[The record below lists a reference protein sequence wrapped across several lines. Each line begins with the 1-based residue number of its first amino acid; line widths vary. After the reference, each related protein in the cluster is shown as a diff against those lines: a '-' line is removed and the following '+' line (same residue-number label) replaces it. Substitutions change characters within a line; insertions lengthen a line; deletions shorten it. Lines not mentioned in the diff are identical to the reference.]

1 MNEIS
6 ATPIQPTALPVQ
18 SYVETVPTETNQNTN
33 LQPNIPTSAFTPTE
47 LPKPKNKKPLL
58 VILLILILGIIAG
71 GGYLYLQNQKPEIQ
85 TSTPTSTTTQPSP
98 SPTTGPTAGWET
110 YVDSSGKFSFSY
122 PLEVQIEETTV
133 GSVQRILKASF
144 SNGPKGSQII
154 DGYTFSISSV
164 GATEANQFSQENTK
178 RDAEKTRAN
187 TLASMEGSSCEISPV
202 KQSWLGPYVSY
213 EYTESNCVG
222 NSSVIYVS
230 DVGITI
236 SMTYEGDNN
245 KKQIYKNTL
254 DQILSTFEFIENI
267 PTPVITKLND
277 DWNSYKTEAMN
288 ILFEYPATYETIEE
302 RIDYLAIY
310 SPPIPNRPPKV
321 TSVVDGELKIEIYVS
336 DAKIPDSSEQ
346 CWYDHNSATSVL
358 DQEITTVGGVKGIL
372 YTWEGVGTGQSICLI
387 KDNKRYSI
395 VKYPANT
402 SRQDE
407 YEHFLSTFRFYSEL

>member
-1 MNEIS
+1 MD
-6 ATPIQPTALPVQ
+6 
-18 SYVETVPTETNQNTN
+18 ETNANPTQPSVQNSQITTDQTPAEAGSN
-33 LQPNIPTSAFTPTE
+33 TIPQPNTPTPTPVVTE
-47 LPKPKNKKPLL
+47 PPKPKGNNLL
-58 VILLILILGIIAG
+58 LIVLSILILGIIAG
-71 GGYLYLQNQKPEIQ
+71 GAYLYLQNQKPEIPVALPVNQ
-85 TSTPTSTTTQPSP
+85 QSP
-98 SPTTGPTAGWET
+98 SPTPDPMADWEIYSVSPYQVKYPQGLHVREDEGSVLNISKWGPTQTEGTELFDGFSITFQPREISDADLSA
-110 YVDSSGKFSFSY
+110 YVDAK
-122 PLEVQIEETTV
+122 IEEVKIQDISKVT
-133 GSVQRILKASF
+133 S
-144 SNGPKGSQII
+144 GPSPVTLNNYEGL
-154 DGYTFSISSV
+154 TFVEEGLGIYKVTIVES
-164 GATEANQFSQENTK
+164 K
-178 RDAEKTRAN
+178 EK
-187 TLASMEGSSCEISPV
+187 SMFMEISV
-202 KQSWLGPYVSY
+202 L
-213 EYTESNCVG
+213 
-222 NSSVIYVS
+222 VS
-230 DVGITI
+230 DPGNLGFQETV
-236 SMTYEGDNN
+236 
-245 KKQIYKNTL
+245 

-310 SPPIPNRPPKV
+310 SPPIPNRPTKV